1 MADTSSEHRREW
13 NVYTLKEHFDGLA
26 SARDKAV
33 EAALIAQKGEVA
45 AALAAAK
52 EAVLKAEISTDKRFQ
67 AANGFREAMLDQ
79 QKTFVTKGDF
89 ENARETMSD
98 LKMAISKIE
107 NKDLGAT
114 TSTDRLMQMLPILI
128 SLVAV
133 AAVLFKGH

>member
-79 QKTFVTKGDF
+79 QKT
-89 ENARETMSD
+89 ETMSD

>member
-79 QKTFVTKGDF
+79 QKTSRWQFPRSKTKTS
-89 ENARETMSD
+89 AR
-98 LKMAISKIE
+98 
-107 NKDLGAT
+107 
-114 TSTDRLMQMLPILI
+114 RLQPTA
-128 SLVAV
+128 SCRCCQS
-133 AAVLFKGH
+133 